1 MAKKAA
7 EAKKIKEK
15 EEKKEEAEI
24 KNKAQAEA
32 NKKVGSA
39 EANKKVGSLFKMI
52 KKKKEVVIRP
62 KIKPKSACDF
72 KELPPPLPEKL
83 LGVVM
88 DKTKELSII
97 VT

>member
-15 EEKKEEAEI
+15 EKEKEESEI
-24 KNKAQAEA
+24 KNKAQVEA
-32 NKKVGSA
+32 NKKM
-39 EANKKVGSLFKMI
+39 GSLFKMI

>member
-1 MAKKAA
+1 M
-7 EAKKIKEK
+7 
-15 EEKKEEAEI
+15 
-24 KNKAQAEA
+24 
-32 NKKVGSA
+32 
-39 EANKKVGSLFKMI
+39 GSLFKMI

>member
-1 MAKKAA
+1 M
-7 EAKKIKEK
+7 
-15 EEKKEEAEI
+15 
-24 KNKAQAEA
+24 
-32 NKKVGSA
+32 V
-39 EANKKVGSLFKMI
+39 
-52 KKKKEVVIRP
+52 KKKKREVKTRKLRP
-62 KIKPKSACDF
+62 KFKSACDF